1 MGKITVVG
9 LGPGNGRY
17 LTRSAWDLL
26 TQSKRVYLRTAKHPT
41 VKELPTTI
49 AIESFDYLYE
59 TADSFE
65 DVYETIVGR
74 LLTIAQ
80 EEEIVYAVPGHPFVG
95 ESTVTGLVERAEAQ
109 GVAIQIEPGLS
120 FIEPMLTA
128 VKLDGFEG
136 FQLFDALA
144 MLARHIPP
152 INPDVPLII
161 GQVYNN
167 LIASE
172 LKLNL
177 MTLYPD
183 EHSVVLVHGAGADA
197 FELEEMPL
205 YELDRSKNTAH
216 LTSLYVPPL
225 PYSASL
231 PALAETVAILRSPKG
246 CPWDQKQ
253 TPQSMRDGF
262 LEEASE
268 VLDALD
274 NNDPFGLEEELGDM
288 FFHLLFQ
295 VQLARED
302 ELFRLSDVLAG
313 IDAKLRR
320 RHPHVWGDLSVA
332 DSDEVVVNWEEIKRR
347 EKGDVASESV
357 LDNIPLALPALARSQ
372 KIQGW
377 AGKTGFDWPDIEGV
391 IAKFE
396 EELGELKTAVSP
408 EEKLDE
414 LGDVLFTTVNL
425 ARWMDVDA
433 ETALRE
439 ANNKF
444 TRRFQKVEQL
454 ASERHLDMSKMDIDE
469 LEALWQE
476 AKQALGKRLP

>member
-1 MGKITVVG
+1 MGIITVVG

-17 LTRSAWDLL
+17 LTRNAWELL
-26 TQSKRVYLRTAKHPT
+26 SKSEMVYLRTAKHPT
-41 VKELPTTI
+41 VAELPSGIKT
-49 AIESFDYLYE
+49 ESFDHLYE
-59 TADSFE
+59 SSESFE
-65 DVYETIVGR
+65 DVYETIVST
-74 LLTIAQ
+74 LLKKA
-80 EEEIVYAVPGHPFVG
+80 EKEDVLYAVPGHPYVG
-95 ESTVTGLVERAEAQ
+95 ESTVTGLVDRAEGLNIA
-109 GVAIQIEPGLS
+109 VKVEPGLS

-128 VKLDGFEG
+128 VKVDGFDG
-136 FQLFDALA
+136 LQIFDALA
-144 MLARHIPP
+144 LLARHIPL

-177 MTLYPD
+177 MTVYPD
-183 EHSVVLVHGAGADA
+183 NHDVILVHGAGASDS
-197 FELEEMPL
+197 FELEEIPL

-216 LTSLYVPPL
+216 LTSLYIPPL
-225 PYSASL
+225 PYAASL
-231 PALAETVAILRSPKG
+231 PALAETVAILRSPEG

-268 VLDALD
+268 VLEALD
-274 NNDPFGLEEELGDM
+274 NDDPFGLEEELGDM

-295 VQLARED
+295 IQMAQED

-320 RHPHVWGDLSVA
+320 RHPHVWGDVNVE
-332 DSDEVVVNWEEIKRR
+332 DSDEVVVNWEAIKQQ
-347 EKGDVASESV
+347 EKGNSQSQSV
-357 LDNIPLALPALARSQ
+357 LDNIPIALPALARSQ
-372 KIQGW
+372 KIQSR
-377 AGKTGFDWPDIEGV
+377 AGKVGFDWPDIDGV

-396 EELGELKTAVSP
+396 EELVELKTAVSP

-425 ARWMDVDA
+425 ARWLGIDA

-439 ANNKF
+439 ANLKF

-454 ASERHLDMSKMDIDE
+454 ATERHLDMSKMNIDA
-469 LEALWQE
+469 LEDLWQE
-476 AKQALGKRLP
+476 AKQKLKNE